1 MSQDVN
7 TPRVIAS
14 HFLARAPAGRTPFL
28 RKVPPESLPMMDEVD
43 GKPGPVALQF
53 GHLDALNR
61 VPTAS
66 LSLPPKFTV
75 ILSQPMGAPSL
86 RRLCFCRKGGK
97 PRLLFI
103 RSGPTTIGP
112 AISGKSVRNH
122 RRTP

>member
-66 LSLPPKFTV
+66 LSLPSKFTV
-75 ILSQPMGAPSL
+75 ILSEAQRS
-86 RRLCFCRKGGK
+86 RRSCVSTFSRPIFRTNTQITGEHHENLPGK
-97 PRLLFI
+97 
-103 RSGPTTIGP
+103 
-112 AISGKSVRNH
+112 
-122 RRTP
+122 